1 MKKTQMVAGELYGYA
16 TGTSEYRTPV
26 PMIVLDVDQLWTWSR
41 NGVNSERQYRT
52 SVESRPR
59 ASSSSFIRYSGDD
72 GYLAL
77 EGSRYGNEDDQA
89 DTLTAMRELWDWF
102 EGTEGDADA
111 VNELARHLK
120 AASGVSLE
128 IVNNRWIEGTWE
140 AAKTAETEREQ
151 ARNAKWDA
159 KREAENKRIRRVNT
173 LNAELTAQGYA
184 GPNTLVMQDRSAFG
198 DNRVTIN
205 AGVLAALL
213 GIELE
218 EGK

>member
-16 TGTSEYRTPV
+16 TGTSEYRTPT
-26 PMIVLDVDQLWTWSR
+26 PMIVLDVGQLWTWSR
-41 NGVNSERQYRT
+41 NGVNSERRYLQSIET
-52 SVESRPR
+52 RPR
-59 ASSSSFIRYSGDD
+59 ASASSCIRYTGDH

-77 EGSRYGNEDDQA
+77 EGSRYGDEDDQA
-89 DTLTAMRELWDWF
+89 DTIAAMRDLWDWF
-102 EGTEGDADA
+102 AATDRGSED
-111 VNELARHLK
+111 VNALARK
-120 AASGVSLE
+120 VGDVSDVSLQ

-140 AAKTAETEREQ
+140 AAKQAETERREAWDAQ
-151 ARNAKWDA
+151 RNAQ
-159 KREAENKRIRRVNT
+159 REATNKKIRRVNT

-205 AGVLAALL
+205 AEVLAALL

-218 EGK
+218 D

>member
-1 MKKTQMVAGELYGYA
+1 MKKTEMKAGELYGYA
-16 TGTSEYRTPV
+16 TGTSEYRRPV

-41 NGVNSERQYRT
+41 GIGREDRRYMPSREN
-52 SVESRPR
+52 RPR
-59 ASSSSFIRYSGDD
+59 VTRSGGYIGYRGDD

-77 EGSRYGNEDDQA
+77 EGSRFGDDDDQA
-89 DTLTAMRELWDWF
+89 DVITAMRELWDEF
-102 EGTEGDADA
+102 EAFGRDADA
-111 VNELARHLK
+111 VNEFARK
-120 AASGVSLE
+120 VKDFSGVSLQ

-140 AAKTAETEREQ
+140 AAQRAETEREQ

-159 KREAENKRIRRVNT
+159 QREAENKKIRRVNT

-184 GPNTLVMQDRSAFG
+184 GPGTLVTKAHSSSGER
-198 DNRVTIN
+198 RVTID

-218 EGK
+218 D